1 MLERFTLACRPVM
14 SLIYLSFY
22 ILSHTCLYFIH
33 TGPDDKRP
41 NQISSQSYFMACINS
56 QEMLQII
63 SGLIK
68 EARLTS
74 SFLQDETFLVAISL
88 LNSDL
93 LKTENDEKLR
103 FNFYIFT
110 SLQIIHQVYN
120 VLNW

>member
-1 MLERFTLACRPVM
+1 
-14 SLIYLSFY
+14 
-22 ILSHTCLYFIH
+22 
-33 TGPDDKRP
+33 
-41 NQISSQSYFMACINS
+41 MACINS

-74 SFLQDETFLVAISL
+74 SFLQDETFLVPISL